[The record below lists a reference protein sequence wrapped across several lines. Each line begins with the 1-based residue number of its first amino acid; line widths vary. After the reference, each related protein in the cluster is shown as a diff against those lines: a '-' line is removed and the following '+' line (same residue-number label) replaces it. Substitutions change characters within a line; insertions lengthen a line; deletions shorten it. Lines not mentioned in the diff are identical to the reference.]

1 MFIAFNS
8 LEIIRYPHA
17 TKQHVESQKG
27 RHPLRLFKEKTAWL
41 APLAVIL
48 IISLFSVNLFAQGDP
63 KVRNLPVAISVN
75 DEGAHVDAVLSA
87 VEQMSKGTADEEPML
102 AFTKVKETD
111 IDDLFHDKK
120 YYAALVIPEGYND
133 ALQNA
138 LANNKPAALKV
149 YINQGFN
156 ATGANYA
163 KTALNALITQLSNQY
178 SANFAMQMD
187 GQKIDADKAAVL
199 VNPIVSKEKVFNPIT
214 ASTAN
219 GNAPTLMAVPAW
231 VGALIGGFILFL
243 TTSNI
248 LKKELLT
255 RKQALRLMGGQVLFG
270 VLIALFSGFTVAT
283 LGTIAGINMPSYFLV
298 GSFVSFAA
306 FCFFLLVSAVTAWI
320 GKPAITLFMVVMLLG
335 MGVLMMPME
344 MLPDF
349 FVNFIRPWVP
359 IRFAAEGL
367 RDIFYF
373 GSGFYT
379 GTSFNIIAGIG
390 IAGLVLYV
398 LAIFK
403 PLRVQKHPNK

>member
-1 MFIAFNS
+1 M
-8 LEIIRYPHA
+8 
-17 TKQHVESQKG
+17 
-27 RHPLRLFKEKTAWL
+27 RLFKEKLAWA

-48 IISLFSVNLFAQGDP
+48 IIALFSVNLFAQGDP

-75 DEGAHVDAVLSA
+75 DEGEHVDAVLSA
-87 VEQMSKGTADEEPML
+87 IEQMSKGTDSEEPML
-102 AFTKVKETD
+102 AFTTEKETD
-111 IDDLFHDKK
+111 LEELFHDKE

-138 LANNKPAALKV
+138 MTNGSPAVLKI
-149 YINQGFN
+149 YLNQGFN

-163 KTALNALITQLSNQY
+163 KTALSTLITQLSDQY
-178 SANFAMQMD
+178 SANLAMQMN
-187 GQKIDADKAAVL
+187 GQKIDTDKAAVL
-199 VNPIVSKEKVFNPIT
+199 VNPITSEEKVFNAIT

-255 RKQALRLMGGQVLFG
+255 RKQTLRLMGGQLLFG
-270 VLIALFSGFTVAT
+270 IIIALFSGFTVAT
-283 LGTIAGINMPSYFLV
+283 LGAIAGINMPSYFLV

-349 FVNFIRPWVP
+349 FVNFIRPWIP

-367 RDIFYF
+367 REIFYF

-379 GTSFNIIAGIG
+379 GSSFNTIAGIG
-390 IAGLVLYV
+390 AAGFALYI

-403 PLRVQKHPNK
+403 PLRAQKTNKK

>member
-1 MFIAFNS
+1 M
-8 LEIIRYPHA
+8 
-17 TKQHVESQKG
+17 
-27 RHPLRLFKEKTAWL
+27 RLFKEKLAWA

-48 IISLFSVNLFAQGDP
+48 IIALFSVNLFAQGDP

-75 DEGAHVDAVLSA
+75 DNGEHVDAVLSA
-87 VEQMSKGTADEEPML
+87 IEQMSKGTDSEEPML
-102 AFTKVKETD
+102 AFTTEKETD
-111 IDDLFHDKK
+111 LEGLFHDKK

-138 LANNKPAALKV
+138 MTNGSPAVLKI
-149 YINQGFN
+149 YLNQGFN

-163 KTALNALITQLSNQY
+163 KTALSALITQLSDQY
-178 SANFAMQMD
+178 SANLAMQMN
-187 GQKIDADKAAVL
+187 GQKIDTDKAAVL
-199 VNPIVSKEKVFNPIT
+199 VHPITSEEKVYNAIT

-255 RKQALRLMGGQVLFG
+255 RKQTLRLMGGQLLFG
-270 VLIALFSGFTVAT
+270 IIIALFSGFTVAT
-283 LGTIAGINMPSYFLV
+283 LGAIAGINMPSYFLV

-349 FVNFIRPWVP
+349 FVNFIRPWIP

-367 RDIFYF
+367 REIFYF

-379 GTSFNIIAGIG
+379 GSSFNTIAGIG
-390 IAGLVLYV
+390 AAGFALYI

-403 PLRVQKHPNK
+403 PLRAQKANKK